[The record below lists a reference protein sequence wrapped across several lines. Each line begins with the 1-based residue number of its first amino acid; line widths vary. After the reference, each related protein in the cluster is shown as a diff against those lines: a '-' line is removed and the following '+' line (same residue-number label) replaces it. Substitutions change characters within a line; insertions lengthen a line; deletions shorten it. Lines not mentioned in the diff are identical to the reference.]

1 MRWTSSDGISAMP
14 PPLYADRFLTFVAH
28 EVLHAELAPEAAAID
43 ERWRAG
49 GWLARCKQLLAQWCG
64 LDKAWSR
71 RPRQGGLARWKRLWE
86 RRRRG
91 LVRERI
97 DAEHNDYVAR
107 IQELEEHVGALEHE
121 LGVLRGVNPRAQVT
135 SAELR

>member
-49 GWLARCKQLLAQWCG
+49 GWLARCKQRNRLLQPQLLG
-64 LDKAWSR
+64 SR
-71 RPRQGGLARWKRLWE
+71 ISLQ
-86 RRRRG
+86 
-91 LVRERI
+91 
-97 DAEHNDYVAR
+97 
-107 IQELEEHVGALEHE
+107 
-121 LGVLRGVNPRAQVT
+121 
-135 SAELR
+135 

>member
-1 MRWTSSDGISAMP
+1 MP

-71 RPRQGGLARWKRLWE
+71 RPRQGGLPA
-86 RRRRG
+86 
-91 LVRERI
+91 
-97 DAEHNDYVAR
+97 
-107 IQELEEHVGALEHE
+107 
-121 LGVLRGVNPRAQVT
+121 PRAQARAGVLT
-135 SAELR
+135 DLPLLCFLFD

>member
-49 GWLARCKQLLAQWCG
+49 GWLARCKQLLEETKNRMLKMEADFRV
-64 LDKAWSR
+64 L
-71 RPRQGGLARWKRLWE
+71 
-86 RRRRG
+86 
-91 LVRERI
+91 LVTAPDEGSQRM
-97 DAEHNDYVAR
+97 
-107 IQELEEHVGALEHE
+107 
-121 LGVLRGVNPRAQVT
+121 QVF
-135 SAELR
+135 L

>member
-1 MRWTSSDGISAMP
+1 MP

-64 LDKAWSR
+64 LDKAGSR

-135 SAELR
+135 SAELT